1 MSIED
6 GRLFVGLVVLD
17 PTERVLEWFNG
28 EDLVEH
34 ESCDTS
40 EEKRPALVTV
50 VRAASEA
57 DAQAIIRRR
66 VAKEFQPSDLVQVAL
81 RDISDDE
88 GAVSDEGVV
97 KWPLK
102 AGEADLPAVYV
113 AVSEEPESVDDML
126 EWAHEFVTGR

>member
-1 MSIED
+1 MNTED
-6 GRLFVGLVVLD
+6 GRLFVGLVILD
-17 PTERVLEWFNG
+17 PTERVMEWFNG

-34 ESCDTS
+34 ESCDAS
-40 EEKRPALVTV
+40 EEKRPGLVVV
-50 VRAASEA
+50 VRAPTET
-57 DAQAIIRRR
+57 DAQAVVRRR
-66 VAKEFQPSDLVQVAL
+66 VSKEFQLSDIVKVAL

-102 AGEADLPAVYV
+102 PGEADLPAVYV
-113 AVSEEPESVDDML
+113 AVSEQLESVDDML